1 MKYKSGGGLRKVCLK
16 YNFISGGVQIFHQ
29 LVTWAREQLL
39 QRRVHDRQMI
49 YSQIPDNLKLIAS

>member
-1 MKYKSGGGLRKVCLK
+1 M
-16 YNFISGGVQIFHQ
+16 NFISGGVQILHQ

-49 YSQIPDNLKLIAS
+49 NSQIPHNLKLIAS

>member
-1 MKYKSGGGLRKVCLK
+1 MNY
-16 YNFISGGVQIFHQ
+16 ISGGVQIFHQ

-49 YSQIPDNLKLIAS
+49 NSELLPDNLKLIAS